1 MIKLVNGEYIETEE
15 MQYED
20 PAPVPNDTQRVETL
34 VKGLST
40 ATTIAQIRSVAKQ
53 ILDETGGD
61 GE

>member
-1 MIKLVNGEYIETEE
+1 MRSIFELVKSIREKKQAQLT
-15 MQYED
+15 
-20 PAPVPNDTQRVETL
+20 DTQRVETL

>member
-34 VKGLST
+34 VKGLSN
-40 ATTIAQIRSVAKQ
+40 ATTIAQIRAVAQ
-53 ILDETGGD
+53 SILDETEGT
-61 GE
+61 E

>member
-1 MIKLVNGEYIETEE
+1 MHKIEELVKNVREKQKT
-15 MQYED
+15 QLT
-20 PAPVPNDTQRVETL
+20 DTQRVEAL